1 MLWQPLI
8 CLNGPW
14 EWIWIYTKRI
24 LNQSPKTHIFLLS
37 FHQRQPIVWEQFSP
51 RESVMFYLILLFVLS
66 VTRLLDV
73 RIHHSSK
80 ELLYNLCRG
89 LSLNQFIRRMHQ
101 LFSNNVSTF
110 ESFPYRLHLTG
121 NYVKNVDE
129 RGRKTLRARTLLSRL
144 VVSVFKATQFWEP
157 ITAFLL
163 LHFIYVHLMK
173 VFSFVCATNL

>member
-1 MLWQPLI
+1 MPQWPVGMD
-8 CLNGPW
+8 LNL
-14 EWIWIYTKRI
+14 YQTNVKSM
-24 LNQSPKTHIFLLS
+24 SPKTHIFLLS
-37 FHQRQPIVWEQFSP
+37 FHQRQPVVWEQFSR
-51 RESVMFYLILLFVLS
+51 RESVMFYVILLFVLS
-66 VTRLLDV
+66 LTRLLDV

-80 ELLYNLCRG
+80 ELLYNLCSG
-89 LSLNQFIRRMHQ
+89 LSLNQFIGRMHQ

-110 ESFPYRLHLTG
+110 ESFPYRPHLTG
-121 NYVKNVDE
+121 NCVKNVDE

-163 LHFIYVHLMK
+163 LHFIYFHLMK